1 MAPSTLLQE
10 VEQVLQRAH
19 PDLTLEKFDEL
30 VSTITFM
37 ANDNI
42 TRLPVAEEDKKFFE
56 NEEVRSLIKEN
67 SADFNYENGEI
78 VLISNKLKIPNHWV
92 DVEDIKELEELE

>member
-42 TRLPVAEEDKKFFE
+42 TRLPAAEEDKK
-56 NEEVRSLIKEN
+56 L
-67 SADFNYENGEI
+67 
-78 VLISNKLKIPNHWV
+78 L
-92 DVEDIKELEELE
+92 

>member
-1 MAPSTLLQE
+1 MASSTLLQE
-10 VEQVLQRAH
+10 IEQVLQRAH

-78 VLISNKLKIPNHWV
+78 VLISNELKIPNHWV